1 MTPDLAAIAA
11 HFLPGRPAGRGQPL
25 RRGPYPPHLCHPLRR
40 GRGARPALSAAGDQH
55 RPLSRAGTA
64 HGEHRA
70 DHPPSE
76 GEDQTGRRRPGARG
90 ADPHPHA
97 RGRFLPSR
105 CGRRLLARLS
115 LHRARPGPR
124 DGHQPGARLSRG
136 PGHRPFP
143 APAGRFPRRRAPS
156 GLARLSPHP
165 PAAGSSSGRR
175 WPPTAPAARPA
186 YRQEIRF
193 IEQRAAGAGVLVDLL
208 AQGRLPLR
216 VTHNDAK
223 FSNVLL
229 DDATGEGLCVI
240 DLDTVM
246 PGTALVDFADAVRS
260 GAALAAEDEPDA
272 SRAGLSLQ
280 IFDALAHGYLDAG
293 RDFLTPAEI
302 EHLPAA
308 TRVITLE
315 QAIRFLGDHLNGD
328 SYYRVQR
335 AGQNLDRART
345 QLPHGRGDGRQV
357 WADGSAGGALS
368 LALLR

>member
-1 MTPDLAAIAA
+1 MEYLREKIRQAGGD
-11 HFLPGRPAGRGQPL
+11 PAREALTLIPT
-25 RRGPYPPHLCHPLRR
+25 RA
-40 GRGARPALSAAGDQH
+40 GASFHRDAAGGCWRAFLFIERAQAH
-55 RPLSRAGTA
+55 EMAVSRAHVYHA
-64 HGEHRA
+64 A
-70 DHPPSE
+70 
-76 GEDQTGRRRPGARG
+76 GAI
-90 ADPHPHA
+90 
-97 RGRFLPSR
+97 GRFQ
-105 CGRRLLARLS
+105 RLLA
-115 LHRARPGPR
+115 
-124 DGHQPGARLSRG
+124 D
-136 PGHRPFP
+136 FP
-143 APAGRFPRRRAPS
+143 AGALHPVLPDFHHTPRRLAFFWEAVAADRAGR
-156 GLARLSPHP
+156 
-165 PAAGSSSGRR
+165 AAGVQR
-175 WPPTAPAARPA
+175 
-186 YRQEIRF
+186 EIRF

-308 TRVITLE
+308 ARVITLE

-345 QLPHGRGDGRQV
+345 QLRMVEEMEDKFGQME
-357 WADGSAGGALS
+357 ALVE
-368 LALLR
+368 RYR